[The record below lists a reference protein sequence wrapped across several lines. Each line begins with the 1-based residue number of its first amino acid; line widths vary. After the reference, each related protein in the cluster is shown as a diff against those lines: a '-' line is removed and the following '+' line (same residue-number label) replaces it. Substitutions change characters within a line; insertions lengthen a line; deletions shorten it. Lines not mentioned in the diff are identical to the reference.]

1 MGIMWLAEF
10 AGIFAFILVLGYLLP
25 AGQFYFRYYVRKVA
39 GPEYRIQD
47 RQPSRGQIWR
57 EIRMSVVSIL
67 VFSILATLLLHL
79 YRAGWTQVYW
89 DIHQYPLYYLPASLM
104 LCLVLHDT
112 YFYWSHRFMHW
123 RPIFKYSHAGHHR
136 SVTPTP
142 WAIFAFQ
149 LPEAILQ
156 GAAMVVLIVVLPLH
170 PAVIFAFFWLDTM
183 MNIAGH
189 CGFEIVPR
197 FVSQSWF
204 FSGINT
210 VRHHDSHHTDM
221 QYNFGSFFNVWD
233 RWMGTFLDD
242 DAARLKQEQ
251 ASARRRTAAQLSAED
266 MLHDSNIAPA
276 GPGRKIASKPPTLP
290 DGRAV

>member
-1 MGIMWLAEF
+1 MWLAEL
-10 AGIFAFILVLGYLLP
+10 AGIFAFILVFGYLLP

-47 RQPSRGQIWR
+47 RQPTRGQIWR
-57 EIRMSVVSIL
+57 EIRMSLVSIAI
-67 VFSILATLLLHL
+67 FSLLATVLLHL

-89 DIHQYPLYYLPASLM
+89 DIHTYPLYYLPSSLM

-156 GAAMVVLIVVLPLH
+156 GTAIVVLIVLLPLH
-170 PAVIFAFFWLDTM
+170 PGVILAFLWLDTM

-189 CGFEIVPR
+189 SGFELVPR
-197 FVSQSWF
+197 FISQSWF

-210 VRHHDSHHTDM
+210 VRHHDSHHTHM

-233 RWMGTFLDD
+233 RWMGTFRDD
-242 DAARLKQEQ
+242 DTARREQEQ
-251 ASARRRTAAQLSAED
+251 AAAHRHAAEE
-266 MLHDSNIAPA
+266 SPA
-276 GPGRKIASKPPTLP
+276 GDALRESSISPAGLGRKLASKRPSLS
-290 DGRAV
+290 DRKAV